1 MHNHHYVKYRNIIL
15 FVVGFIVAILLFRI
29 QGFKL
34 FVQSIG
40 NLGYLGAFIAGL
52 LFVSTFTVAMSSII
66 LVTLSQSLPIP
77 LVILVAGM
85 GAVIG
90 DLLIFRF
97 IKDNV
102 ADEITPIYNELV
114 NRSHIKKILHTKY
127 FSWTL
132 PVFGA
137 IIIASPL
144 PDEMGI
150 SLINL
155 SKMSTFKFVLLSYI
169 LNSIGIFLIVSAS
182 IVIKL

>member
-114 NRSHIKKILHTKY
+114 NKSHIKKILHTKY

-132 PVFGA
+132 PVMGTL
-137 IIIASPL
+137 IIASPL
-144 PDEMGI
+144 PDELGV
-150 SLINL
+150 SLLGL
-155 SKMSTFKFVLLSYI
+155 SQ
-169 LNSIGIFLIVSAS
+169 
-182 IVIKL
+182 IKLLRFLLISWVSHTVGMSILVGVINFL

>member
-114 NRSHIKKILHTKY
+114 NKSHIKKILHTKY

-132 PVFGA
+132 PVMGTL
-137 IIIASPL
+137 IIASPL
-144 PDEMGI
+144 PDELGVSLLGLSQIRLLRFLLI
-150 SLINL
+150 SWISHTVGMSILVGVINL
-155 SKMSTFKFVLLSYI
+155 L
-169 LNSIGIFLIVSAS
+169 
-182 IVIKL
+182 

>member
-132 PVFGA
+132 PVMGTL
-137 IIIASPL
+137 IIASPL
-144 PDEMGI
+144 PDELGVSLLGLSQIRLLRFLLI
-150 SLINL
+150 SWISHTVGMSILVGVIN
-155 SKMSTFKFVLLSYI
+155 
-169 LNSIGIFLIVSAS
+169 FL
-182 IVIKL
+182 